1 MCVCVCVCVC
11 VCACVRA
18 RACVCVY
25 ICMPYVELPGVLI
38 FYVFILHI
46 TLMAYFEANFLLQDN
61 EVLSD
66 LIGVIKTGPDIPGAR
81 R

>member
-1 MCVCVCVCVC
+1 
-11 VCACVRA
+11 
-18 RACVCVY
+18 
-25 ICMPYVELPGVLI
+25 MPYVELPGVLI

-46 TLMAYFEANFLLQDN
+46 TLMAYFEANFLLQEN